1 MKRKNADVTFDKEV
15 HCATNAVE
23 MNQDHAK
30 EMNASS
36 ADTSL
41 ENIKESASLDGD
53 GNAIVIYQ
61 PDETLRLNVR
71 LENETVWL
79 TQSQLCELFDVVKSN
94 VSYHLRNIYGTGELD
109 YAATVQKIR
118 TVQVEAGRKVF
129 RNLEYYNLD
138 TIISLGFRINSKRG
152 IQFRQWATR
161 ILKEFMLR
169 GYAFN
174 QRLNQLE
181 HKMDLNLVRHEQEIG
196 DLKCKVD
203 FFVQT
208 SMPPVQGVF
217 YDGQVF
223 DAKVFAAKHV
233 LSAQKSILLID
244 SWVDIVT
251 LELLAK
257 KATGVSVVI
266 ITSHRGNKLSISD
279 VAAFNAQY
287 GGLTVQESRNYHD
300 RFIII
305 DDNTLYLIGASL
317 KDLGHKCFAFTKLDS
332 SEIPGLKS
340 RL

>member
-30 EMNASS
+30 KMNASL

-41 ENIKESASLDGD
+41 ENITESASLDGD

-181 HKMDLNLVRHEQEIG
+181 HKIDLNLARHEQEIG

-217 YDGQVF
+217 
-223 DAKVFAAKHV
+223 
-233 LSAQKSILLID
+233 
-244 SWVDIVT
+244 
-251 LELLAK
+251 
-257 KATGVSVVI
+257 
-266 ITSHRGNKLSISD
+266 
-279 VAAFNAQY
+279 
-287 GGLTVQESRNYHD
+287 
-300 RFIII
+300 
-305 DDNTLYLIGASL
+305 
-317 KDLGHKCFAFTKLDS
+317 
-332 SEIPGLKS
+332 
-340 RL
+340 